1 MIRKYL
7 CENIVRLLE
16 AYIELTECNFVFI
29 WSSDPVLLQHIFC
42 LTESDSFLRQV
53 ETWHN
58 CVVKSGNFTKIV
70 SQKSGDAPYC
80 QPEPGAGKWWYFF
93 FKCPLAM
100 YILCP
105 MFNLFL
111 IKYKGVFHER
121 KFVFTLFQVFY
132 NLLLQC
138 KGCSSQWKAHLQ
150 NRHQQWKEHN
160 VCIIYAKTLHRFF
173 QISLC
178 PLTPHI
184 WLWTSS
190 LLLFSQ

>member
-121 KFVFTLFQVFY
+121 
-132 NLLLQC
+132 NL
-138 KGCSSQWKAHLQ
+138 SSPYFRFSIICYFNVKAVPH
-150 NRHQQWKEHN
+150 NERHIFK
-160 VCIIYAKTLHRFF
+160 ID
-173 QISLC
+173 ISHGKSTMC
-178 PLTPHI
+178 A
-184 WLWTSS
+184 
-190 LLLFSQ
+190 